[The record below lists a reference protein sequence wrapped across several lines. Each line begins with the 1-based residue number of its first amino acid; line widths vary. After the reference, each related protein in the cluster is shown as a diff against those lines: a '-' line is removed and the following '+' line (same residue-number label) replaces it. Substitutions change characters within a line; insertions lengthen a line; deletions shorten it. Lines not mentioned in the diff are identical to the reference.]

1 MKVLLA
7 MDSSKGSQA
16 ALDEA
21 AARAWPA
28 GTEFLV
34 LTALDIRSFARFPAA
49 IEDAKRQAACP
60 VKVAAERLMRAG
72 HKCGSEVTVGTP
84 HNAIAEFAKLS
95 SARPGSASW

>member
-34 LTALDIRSFARFPAA
+34 LTALDIRSFARFP
-49 IEDAKRQAACP
+49 Q
-60 VKVAAERLMRAG
+60 
-72 HKCGSEVTVGTP
+72 
-84 HNAIAEFAKLS
+84 
-95 SARPGSASW
+95 